1 MNLTLGFLDI
11 SSLLL
16 SGVTVEQN
24 IGTGLF
30 VNIVRRKVI
39 IIHCNF
45 VRNNEHIRRNHQCN
59 PPNTSWTCYGGNVR
73 LFFVPNLFRP
83 HNQQSTDVEISHSL
97 FSGGVA
103 ALNYHNAS
111 KLQVIP
117 QAAGLEVI
125 CAPTFELN
133 ITISNTVF
141 KNNSGPYGGNIYIAV
156 SELSLRHPQIMV
168 HNCNTELG
176 NTELF
181 QPKLPAANCR
191 AAGLVYQTAY
201 SKEFLDRRRTSILRI
216 SNTLFLSNFG
226 CAVAFMVV
234 PPVFSTSGAVYSTS
248 HFGILVEN

>member
-1 MNLTLGFLDI
+1 MNLALGFLDV

-59 PPNTSWTCYGGNVR
+59 PPNTSWTCYGGNVK
-73 LFFVPNLFRP
+73 LLFVPNLFRP

-141 KNNSGPYGGNIYIAV
+141 KNNSDPYGGNIYIAA
-156 SELSLRHPQIMV
+156 SELSLRYP
-168 HNCNTELG
+168 NN
-176 NTELF
+176 
-181 QPKLPAANCR
+181 
-191 AAGLVYQTAY
+191 
-201 SKEFLDRRRTSILRI
+201 
-216 SNTLFLSNFG
+216 
-226 CAVAFMVV
+226 
-234 PPVFSTSGAVYSTS
+234 GAQLQY
-248 HFGILVEN
+248 